1 MPSRYEP
8 GVSARS
14 TKRPI
19 TMSFKIRCAVDGC
32 RPVAA
37 ARSLRLTGSDLD
49 ASVSSSFI
57 SRSMTWMAVFSRV
70 VVDMTQS
77 NIVIGRITP
86 PYETAAKSLVWCGV
100 AAAQGL
106 PAASAGRCCLAAV
119 QGRAGIRMRVALFV
133 TCLVDAIRPEI
144 GFSVI
149 KLLEAAGCEVVVPES
164 QTCCGQPAFSIGRQR
179 HGAHPCGKG
188 AARVRRIR
196 LRGHSERLVRWACT
210 RALPRA
216 LPRPSRP
223 EVTRRTT
230 RGSLVRT
237 HRLSHER
244 AEGHERAVTVQ
255 RSTSPIT
262 TPAAGCANSA
272 SSASRASCLPWCRAC
287 A

>member
-86 PYETAAKSLVWCGV
+86 PYETAAKSLAWCGV

-106 PAASAGRCCLAAV
+106 PRYRAGRCCFAAV
-119 QGRAGIRMRVALFV
+119 QGRAGIQNASS
-133 TCLVDAIRPEI
+133 AIRDVSGRRHP
-144 GFSVI
+144 
-149 KLLEAAGCEVVVPES
+149 AGDRVFRH
-164 QTCCGQPAFSIGRQR
+164 QTARGR
-179 HGAHPCGKG
+179 
-188 AARVRRIR
+188 R
-196 LRGHSERLVRWACT
+196 LRGR
-210 RALPRA
+210 RARKPDLLRPAGVQHRATAPRRA
-216 LPRPSRP
+216 PLQ
-223 EVTRRTT
+223 RRCCASSKDSITW
-230 RGSLVRT
+230 SF
-237 HRLSHER
+237 R
-244 AEGHERAVTVQ
+244 AAR
-255 RSTSPIT
+255 
-262 TPAAGCANSA
+262 AAGMYACITSS
-272 SSASRASCLPWCRAC
+272 SSATIRT
-287 A
+287 